1 MNQGESKA
9 EIPFKQGELF
19 NPEDYAGDL
28 LLTQEQFNAI
38 SRLEDKG
45 CFIAERLKR
54 GFPKHTSL
62 LWHAAALELAYG
74 KRWRF
79 AKWATR

>member
-28 LLTQEQFNAI
+28 LLTQEQFN
-38 SRLEDKG
+38 
-45 CFIAERLKR
+45 F
-54 GFPKHTSL
+54 
-62 LWHAAALELAYG
+62 
-74 KRWRF
+74 
-79 AKWATR
+79 ATRGQGMLYRRAAKKEASQNIPACCGMPQRWN